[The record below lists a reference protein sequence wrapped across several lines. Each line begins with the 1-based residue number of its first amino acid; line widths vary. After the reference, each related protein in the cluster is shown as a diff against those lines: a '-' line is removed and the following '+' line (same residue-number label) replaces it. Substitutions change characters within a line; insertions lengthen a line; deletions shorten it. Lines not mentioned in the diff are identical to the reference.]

1 MNSGGEQARKRAK
14 KGTGT
19 IKKTE
24 SGKYEYRI
32 QYEDVY
38 GMRHR
43 KCFTCRSIEECL
55 EKAREFQERI
65 KQYKGDFNP
74 DVTIP
79 DILHWKVDID
89 HSKNYTAE
97 AGYERNV
104 YTISIIEKHPLGSIP
119 IVSVTPAMVNDFL
132 SSKTSYS
139 NSMLSKIHSM
149 IKTAFR
155 IAFDSR
161 LIEVNFMTRDDMRC
175 PKSDRQDKK
184 VRGLTEKEQ
193 ALLVQT
199 IMEHKVPENRNDYR
213 LQLLIELYSGMRM
226 GEINALRRRDIDFE
240 AGFIHVRSTISI
252 GFGSHVTIKNGTKTD
267 AGVRDIPI
275 SDTLMPVLKMA
286 VAKMRKNPA
295 GLVFYDYQKKNMI
308 STSQVDCFFRRM
320 CKKAGIEV
328 MGQHS
333 LRHTFATRCI
343 EAGISPLVLKTWL
356 GHTDIH
362 ITLDTYS
369 DVFSRMNA
377 KSISLLDQ
385 HLETINAILLTDGSD
400 EDR

>member
-19 IKKTE
+19 IRKTE

-32 QYEDVY
+32 QYEDVF
-38 GMRHR
+38 GTHRR
-43 KCFTCRSIEECL
+43 KCFTCSSVEECL
-55 EKAREFQERI
+55 EKAREFQDRI
-65 KQYKGDFNP
+65 KQYKGDFSP
-74 DVTIP
+74 DVTIA
-79 DILHWKVDID
+79 DLLHWKVDND
-89 HSKNYTAE
+89 HSKNYTSE
-97 AGYERNV
+97 AGYERNL

-119 IVSVTPAMVNDFL
+119 IVDVTPAMVNSFL
-132 SSKTSYS
+132 GSMTSYS
-139 NSMLSKIHSM
+139 NAMLSKIHSM
-149 IKTAFR
+149 IKAAFR

-161 LIEVNFMTRDDMRC
+161 LIEINFMTRDDMRC
-175 PKSDRQDKK
+175 PKSDKPDRK

-193 ALLVQT
+193 VLLVQT
-199 IMEHKVPENRNDYR
+199 LMEHKVPENRNDYR

-240 AGFIHVRSTISI
+240 AGFIHVASTISR
-252 GFGSHVTIKNGTKTD
+252 GFGTHMTVKNGTKTD

-275 SDTLMPVLKMA
+275 SDTLRPVLKIA
-286 VAKMRKNPA
+286 VSRMRKNPE
-295 GLVFYDYQKKNMI
+295 GLVFYDYQKNNVI
-308 STSQVDCFFRRM
+308 STSQVECFFRRM
-320 CKKAGIEV
+320 CKKAGIEA

-369 DVFSRMNA
+369 DVFGRMNA
-377 KSISLLDQ
+377 RSISLLDR
-385 HLETINAILLTDGSD
+385 HLETISAALLTDGND
-400 EDR
+400 ED